1 MRKISWNSPV
11 ILWFVFICTAALG
24 LNYLTGGK
32 SNRLV
37 FEVYR
42 SSLKDPLFYVR
53 LFGHIF
59 GHVNFAHFANNMMY
73 ILLLGPIVEEK
84 YGSKNLV
91 LLMAVTAVVTGLVQV
106 LLFPRT
112 ALLGASG
119 IVFLLIMMSAVV
131 GEGKDI
137 PLTLILVVVVYFGN
151 QIAEGLVE
159 ADKVS
164 QLTHIIGGVIGL
176 AGGWRLTRR

>member
-1 MRKISWNSPV
+1 
-11 ILWFVFICTAALG
+11 
-24 LNYLTGGK
+24 
-32 SNRLV
+32 
-37 FEVYR
+37 
-42 SSLKDPLFYVR
+42 YVR

-151 QIAEGLVE
+151 QIAEGLLE

>member
-91 LLMAVTAVVTGLVQV
+91 LLMAITAVVTGLVQV

-151 QIAEGLVE
+151 QIAEGLLE

>member
-151 QIAEGLVE
+151 QI
-159 ADKVS
+159 
-164 QLTHIIGGVIGL
+164 
-176 AGGWRLTRR
+176 

>member
-1 MRKISWNSPV
+1 MRKITWNSPV
-11 ILWFVFICTAALG
+11 ILWFVFICAAALG
-24 LNYLTGGK
+24 LNYLTAGK

-42 SSLKDPLFYVR
+42 SSFKDPLFYVR
-53 LFGHIF
+53 LFGHVF
-59 GHVNFAHFANNMMY
+59 GHANFAHFANNMMY

-91 LLMAVTAVVTGLVQV
+91 LLMAITAVVTGLVQV

>member
-24 LNYLTGGK
+24 LNYLTAGK

>member
-24 LNYLTGGK
+24 LNYLTAGK

-151 QIAEGLVE
+151 QIAEGLLE

>member
-24 LNYLTGGK
+24 LNYLTAGK

-91 LLMAVTAVVTGLVQV
+91 LLMAITAVVTGLVQV

>member
-151 QIAEGLVE
+151 QIAEGLLE

>member
-91 LLMAVTAVVTGLVQV
+91 LLMAITAVVTGLVQV